1 MINNPSFKSSK
12 HQVRHSISLIK
23 YPLTMLEDLSPR
35 VEIVTL
41 LAARMVAPLFIHA
54 LLSHP
59 VFALAKDGGFG
70 AVLVFVV
77 PG

>member
-1 MINNPSFKSSK
+1 
-12 HQVRHSISLIK
+12 
-23 YPLTMLEDLSPR
+23 MLEDLSPR

-59 VFALAKDGGFG
+59 VFTLAKDGGFG